1 MSVYWEG
8 DGVTL
13 YHGDCLEH
21 PEWWTGADVLVTDP
35 PYGMAWKHS
44 PISDTVNPAAPIKGD
59 ESTLTRDTALTLWN
73 AKPALIF
80 GWPLI
85 TPPDGTRQV
94 LVWHKGPNAGV
105 MGARYGFRRDIELI
119 YLTGSWPV
127 RTGRTVSSVLRFGG
141 AVATYSN
148 GHPHVKPLDLLAVL
162 IEAAPPGVIADP
174 FAGSGTTLEAARL
187 LGRRAIGVE
196 IDERYCEIAASRLAQ
211 GILI

>member
-1 MSVYWEG
+1 
-8 DGVTL
+8 
-13 YHGDCLEH
+13 
-21 PEWWTGADVLVTDP
+21 
-35 PYGMAWKHS
+35 
-44 PISDTVNPAAPIKGD
+44 
-59 ESTLTRDTALTLWN
+59 
-73 AKPALIF
+73 
-80 GWPLI
+80 
-85 TPPDGTRQV
+85 
-94 LVWHKGPNAGV
+94 

-127 RTGRTVSSVLRFGG
+127 RTGRTVSSVLRVGG
-141 AVATYSN
+141 AVGTYSN

-187 LGRRAIGVE
+187 LGRRAVGVE